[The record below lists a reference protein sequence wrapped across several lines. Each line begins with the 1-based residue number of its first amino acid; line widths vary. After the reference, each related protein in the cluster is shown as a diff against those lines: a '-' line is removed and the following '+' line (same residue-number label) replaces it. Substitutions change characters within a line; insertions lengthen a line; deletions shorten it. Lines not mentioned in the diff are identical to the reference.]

1 MLKRLEVLVVNLM
14 IFWIIASTMPGIES
28 PHGAVGFLL
37 SGLFFGLL
45 VIALPEIL
53 RFFRFPKNIWGKLLI
68 GSGLTFI
75 MLFVIAVFL
84 PSILTVS
91 AGYIGGADF
100 IWFTIPKIL
109 NLPSTYAVIGFT
121 SILLNLCSII
131 LQFLNKGR
139 V

>member
-1 MLKRLEVLVVNLM
+1 MLKRLEILVVNLM
-14 IFWIIASTMPGIES
+14 IFWIVASTMPGIES

-37 SGLFFGLL
+37 AGFFFGLL
-45 VIALPEIL
+45 IISLPEIL

-75 MLFVIAVFL
+75 MLWLISTFL
-84 PSILTVS
+84 PSILVIST
-91 AGYIGGADF
+91 GYIGGVDF
-100 IWFTIPKIL
+100 VWFSIPKIL
-109 NLPSTYAVIGFT
+109 NLPSTYAVMGGA